1 MLLAIR
7 AVNLRDYHMKH
18 LLSVAFAFML
28 LLVPSMASA
37 ASATVI
43 EAEVNGAV
51 RQFFAEYPA
60 GRELASKAAGMLVF
74 PDIKKGGF
82 IIGGEYGEGA
92 LRIGGRTSGYY
103 SSASA
108 SIGFQAGIQSRSQII
123 LFMTQRSLDKFTR
136 SNGWEAG
143 IDANVTVIEQGASG
157 RTSTRIDDK
166 PVLAYIFGES
176 GLMAGVSLEGT
187 KIERINP

>member
-1 MLLAIR
+1 
-7 AVNLRDYHMKH
+7 MKH
-18 LLSVAFAFML
+18 ILSAAIAFFMMFA
-28 LLVPSMASA
+28 PSLASA

-51 RQFFAEYPA
+51 RQFYAEYPA
-60 GRELASKAAGMLVF
+60 GRELAGKAAGMLVF

-82 IIGGEYGEGA
+82 IVGGEYGEGA
-92 LRIGGRTSGYY
+92 LRVGGKTTGYY

-123 LFMTQRSLDKFTR
+123 LFMTQRSLDKFLR

-157 RTSTRIDDK
+157 RTSTRIDDR

-187 KIERINP
+187 KIERIYP

>member
-51 RQFFAEYPA
+51 RQFYAEYPA